1 MMRLKSLPLV
11 ALIGCAA
18 ALAGCDRQSGGSA
31 QQQEA
36 AATPAAAP
44 AETGELTGTID
55 RSHAG
60 SAIPDL
66 SFPDPTGKKLAL
78 ASLKGTPVLLNLWAT
93 WCAPCKAEMPTLD
106 RIAGDEAGK
115 LRVVT
120 VSQDFKGADEVK
132 PFFAQ
137 QHFAHLEPWLDTDN
151 ALGMTVGG
159 GNAVLPTTVLYDKDG
174 KEVWRVVGG
183 YDWSSPEA
191 RSEMGK
197 VLGS

>member
-1 MMRLKSLPLV
+1 MVRLKSLPLV
-11 ALIGCAA
+11 ALIGLA

-31 QQQEA
+31 QPRETTA
-36 AATPAAAP
+36 APAAP
-44 AETGELTGTID
+44 AELTGKID

-60 SAIPDL
+60 QMIPDL
-66 SFPDPTGKKLAL
+66 SFPDPTGKKLDL

-106 RIAGDEAGK
+106 KLAGDDAGK

-120 VSQDFKGADEVK
+120 VSQDFKGAELVA
-132 PFFAQ
+132 PFFSA

-151 ALGMTVGG
+151 VLGMTLGG

-183 YDWSSPEA
+183 FDWSSAEA
-191 RSEMGK
+191 RNRIAEAING
-197 VLGS
+197 